1 MGGSGEQALERDN
14 NREKT
19 PMKLPILAAALALSA
34 MAVPAFAQDVTG
46 LWQTQTNGGQVEIS
60 RCGNSLCGK
69 LVTSNHIKADPAVKD
84 EKNKDASQRTRTLK
98 NMQMLYDFTGGPTKW
113 TGGKVYNAADGG
125 TYSGTIT
132 LVSANELKLKGCIVS
147 PLCKTEKWTRIK

>member
-1 MGGSGEQALERDN
+1 
-14 NREKT
+14 
-19 PMKLPILAAALALSA
+19 MKLPILAAAIAHSSAGLAA
-34 MAVPAFAQDVTG
+34 PAFAQDVTG

-60 RCGNSLCGK
+60 HCGNSLCGK
-69 LVTSNHIKADPAVKD
+69 LVSSNHIKSDPSVKD
-84 EKNKDASQRTRTLK
+84 EKNKDASLRNRPLK

-132 LVSANELKLKGCIVS
+132 LLSANELKLKGCIVA

>member
-1 MGGSGEQALERDN
+1 
-14 NREKT
+14 
-19 PMKLPILAAALALSA
+19 MKLPTLAAAF
-34 MAVPAFAQDVTG
+34 AVAISTPAFAQEITG

-69 LVTSNHIKADPAVKD
+69 LVNSNHIQADPAAKD
-84 EKNKDASQRTRTLK
+84 VKNKDASLRGRPLK

-132 LVSANELKLKGCIVS
+132 LLSADELKLKGCIVA
-147 PLCKTEKWTRIK
+147 PLCKTEKWTRVK

>member
-1 MGGSGEQALERDN
+1 
-14 NREKT
+14 
-19 PMKLPILAAALALSA
+19 MKLPIFAAALALSSA
-34 MAVPAFAQDVTG
+34 ALAVAAPALAQDVTG

-69 LVTSNHIKADPAVKD
+69 LVTSNHIKTDPTVKD
-84 EKNKDASQRTRTLK
+84 EKNKDASLRGRTLK

-132 LVSANELKLKGCIVS
+132 LLSANELKLKGCIVA
-147 PLCKTEKWTRIK
+147 PLCKTEKWTRLK

>member
-1 MGGSGEQALERDN
+1 
-14 NREKT
+14 
-19 PMKLPILAAALALSA
+19 MKLSILAAALALSTTA
-34 MAVPAFAQDVTG
+34 LAVSAPAFAQDATG
-46 LWQTQTNGGQVEIS
+46 LWQTETNGGQVEIA

-84 EKNKDASQRTRTLK
+84 VKNKDASLRNRPLK

-132 LVSANELKLKGCIVS
+132 LTSPNSLKLKGCIVA
-147 PLCKTEKWTRIK
+147 PFCKTEKWTRIK

>member
-1 MGGSGEQALERDN
+1 
-14 NREKT
+14 
-19 PMKLPILAAALALSA
+19 MKLPILAAALVVPLAVAVASPAL
-34 MAVPAFAQDVTG
+34 AQDVIG
-46 LWQTQTNGGQVEIS
+46 LWQTQTNGGQVEIA

-69 LVTSNHIKADPAVKD
+69 LVNSDHIKADPSVKD
-84 EKNKDASQRTRTLK
+84 AKNKDAALRDRPLK

-132 LVSANELKLKGCIVS
+132 MTSANSLKLKGCIIA
-147 PLCKTEKWTRIK
+147 PFCKTETWTRLK